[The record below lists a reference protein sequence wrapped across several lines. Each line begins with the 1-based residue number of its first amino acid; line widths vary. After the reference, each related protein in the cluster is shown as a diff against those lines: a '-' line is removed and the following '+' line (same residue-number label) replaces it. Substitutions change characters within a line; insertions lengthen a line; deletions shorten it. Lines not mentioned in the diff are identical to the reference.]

1 MKWGINRPST
11 KFFVEYESQ
20 KELQESQKVRKIKDI
35 ESERRIM
42 TQIDR
47 VISKQ
52 LVQFAQDYN
61 MGLRFED
68 LLGIRQTSLQ
78 PKKNKSD
85 ASKNRRIYPLF

>member
-1 MKWGINRPST
+1 
-11 KFFVEYESQ
+11 
-20 KELQESQKVRKIKDI
+20 
-35 ESERRIM
+35 M